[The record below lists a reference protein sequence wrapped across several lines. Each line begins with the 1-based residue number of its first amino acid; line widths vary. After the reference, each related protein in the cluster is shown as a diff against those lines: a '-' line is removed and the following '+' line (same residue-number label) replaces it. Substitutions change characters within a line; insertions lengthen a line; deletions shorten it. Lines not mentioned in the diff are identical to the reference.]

1 MADGIA
7 LTPLAPITGAVKMSE
22 LSNPWG
28 LEGLSVVVMGAGGGG
43 IGTSISRFLGH
54 AGASVVAVD
63 IDAEK
68 LKVCTDA
75 LAADGTKHIGL
86 IADGRDKTAVAEVVD
101 KACELAPLRG
111 SVQVAGGMWP
121 PQWAPFASDDP
132 AFDDVMAL
140 NFGSTVNTVRAVG
153 RRLVEQGNGG
163 TLCNIAT
170 TSALNGMP
178 YGSAYAAAKAAVLS
192 LTRSLSIEWGSRNIR
207 INAVAPGSIAT
218 PKSASTRKVGDTD
231 GNDLDVIP
239 MRRRGTSDDIAKG
252 VLFMMSDMSAYV
264 TGQVLCVDGGT
275 SVRPTYNDS
284 EELPVFVHNEEL
296 RARLRDW

>member
-1 MADGIA
+1 MSNNADI
-7 LTPLAPITGAVKMSE
+7 
-22 LSNPWG
+22 WG
-28 LEGLSVVVMGAGGGG
+28 LKGTSIVVVGAGGGG
-43 IGTSISRFLGH
+43 IGTAISRHLGG
-54 AGASVVAVD
+54 AGASIVAVD
-63 IDAEK
+63 IDPEK
-68 LKVCTDA
+68 LAICTDE
-75 LAADGTKHIGL
+75 LAEAGVPHIGI
-86 IADGRDKTAVAEVVD
+86 IADGRDKQQISDVVD
-101 KACELAPLRG
+101 RACELAPLRG

-153 RRLVEQGNGG
+153 RRLVEQGQGG
-163 TLCNIAT
+163 SLVNIAT

-192 LTRSLSIEWGSRNIR
+192 LTRSLAIEWGSRNIR

-218 PKSASTRKVGDTD
+218 PKSASTRKPGDTD
-231 GNDLDVIP
+231 RDDLDVIP
-239 MRRRGTSDDIAKG
+239 MRRRGTSDDIAQG

-275 SVRPTYNDS
+275 SVRPTYNDR

-296 RARLRDW
+296 RARLADW